1 MTMALYPSILT
12 QTNLFSPAKPKPLS
26 STSKPLFLR
35 TPCLILR
42 LHSPTPSS
50 STFSAKP
57 ISQISL
63 TTSLRAS
70 SPQKYVYPDPIPEF
84 AEAEI
89 RKFRAEVLRKLLK
102 DKDTFGEELDA
113 VVDVC
118 AEVEKFDGMNNFNMW
133 QCKVMDALIQK
144 ELDIALKDKTTEML
158 EKDWERINRQWRI
171 GYHEFS
177 FVQSSIIGGNGF
189 GSTQLRERLNG
200 YRVVGAQIGS
210 LGYAERSCRAFN
222 KLTRQIFGEFL
233 HKEYGGPG
241 TLLVEPFTN
250 MLVALNEKRLPG
262 APLAARASLL
272 WAQNY
277 VDQDWEVW
285 NSKLLIDSSS

>member
-118 AEVEKFDGMNNFNMW
+118 AE
-133 QCKVMDALIQK
+133 
-144 ELDIALKDKTTEML
+144 
-158 EKDWERINRQWRI
+158 INPGLGDEICHMGQI
-171 GYHEFS
+171 LC
-177 FVQSSIIGGNGF
+177 V
-189 GSTQLRERLNG
+189 RL
-200 YRVVGAQIGS
+200 
-210 LGYAERSCRAFN
+210 
-222 KLTRQIFGEFL
+222 
-233 HKEYGGPG
+233 H
-241 TLLVEPFTN
+241 
-250 MLVALNEKRLPG
+250 LPG
-262 APLAARASLL
+262 ISSKSNPITKCYILQNDSLL
-272 WAQNY
+272 LGK
-277 VDQDWEVW
+277 V
-285 NSKLLIDSSS
+285 

>member
-118 AEVEKFDGMNNFNMW
+118 AEDWEMKSAIWGRYSVFDSIFQEFLQSQTLLQNATSF
-133 QCKVMDALIQK
+133 
-144 ELDIALKDKTTEML
+144 KTIVFYL
-158 EKDWERINRQWRI
+158 EK
-171 GYHEFS
+171 S
-177 FVQSSIIGGNGF
+177 
-189 GSTQLRERLNG
+189 RE
-200 YRVVGAQIGS
+200 A
-210 LGYAERSCRAFN
+210 
-222 KLTRQIFGEFL
+222 
-233 HKEYGGPG
+233 
-241 TLLVEPFTN
+241 
-250 MLVALNEKRLPG
+250 
-262 APLAARASLL
+262 
-272 WAQNY
+272 
-277 VDQDWEVW
+277 
-285 NSKLLIDSSS
+285 

>member
-1 MTMALYPSILT
+1 MTMALHPSILT

-42 LHSPTPSS
+42 FHSPTPSS

-102 DKDTFGEELDA
+102 DKDTFGDELDA

-118 AEVEKFDGMNNFNMW
+118 AE
-133 QCKVMDALIQK
+133 
-144 ELDIALKDKTTEML
+144 
-158 EKDWERINRQWRI
+158 
-171 GYHEFS
+171 
-177 FVQSSIIGGNGF
+177 
-189 GSTQLRERLNG
+189 
-200 YRVVGAQIGS
+200 
-210 LGYAERSCRAFN
+210 
-222 KLTRQIFGEFL
+222 
-233 HKEYGGPG
+233 
-241 TLLVEPFTN
+241 FTG
-250 MLVALNEKRLPG
+250 LC
-262 APLAARASLL
+262 
-272 WAQNY
+272 
-277 VDQDWEVW
+277 
-285 NSKLLIDSSS
+285 

>member
-102 DKDTFGEELDA
+102 DKDTFGDELDA

-118 AEVEKFDGMNNFNMW
+118 AEIITENGTLKVISGALAVMGLTCQNNFPQREYIYRW
-133 QCKVMDALIQK
+133 
-144 ELDIALKDKTTEML
+144 
-158 EKDWERINRQWRI
+158 
-171 GYHEFS
+171 
-177 FVQSSIIGGNGF
+177 SSH
-189 GSTQLRERLNG
+189 
-200 YRVVGAQIGS
+200 
-210 LGYAERSCRAFN
+210 SC
-222 KLTRQIFGEFL
+222 
-233 HKEYGGPG
+233 
-241 TLLVEPFTN
+241 
-250 MLVALNEKRLPG
+250 
-262 APLAARASLL
+262 
-272 WAQNY
+272 
-277 VDQDWEVW
+277 
-285 NSKLLIDSSS
+285 

>member
-1 MTMALYPSILT
+1 MALYPSILT
-12 QTNLFSPAKPKPLS
+12 PTHAFTPAKPIPSS
-26 STSKPLFLR
+26 STSNPLILR

-42 LHSPTPSS
+42 LHSPSPSS
-50 STFSAKP
+50 STTLSSKP

-63 TTSLRAS
+63 ATPLRAS

-89 RKFRAEVLRKLLK
+89 RKFRAELPRKLLK
-102 DKDTFGEELDA
+102 DKNTFGEELDA

-118 AEVEKFDGMNNFNMW
+118 AE
-133 QCKVMDALIQK
+133 I
-144 ELDIALKDKTTEML
+144 
-158 EKDWERINRQWRI
+158 
-171 GYHEFS
+171 FS
-177 FVQSSIIGGNGF
+177 
-189 GSTQLRERLNG
+189 
-200 YRVVGAQIGS
+200 
-210 LGYAERSCRAFN
+210 
-222 KLTRQIFGEFL
+222 EFL
-233 HKEYGGPG
+233 RKEYGGPG

-250 MLVALNEKRLPG
+250 MLVALNERKLPG

-285 NSKLLIDSSS
+285 NSKLPN

>member
-1 MTMALYPSILT
+1 MTMAVYPSILT

-70 SPQKYVYPDPIPEF
+70 PPQKYVYPDPIPEF

-89 RKFRAEVLRKLLK
+89 RKFRAEVLRNLLK
-102 DKDTFGEELDA
+102 DKDTFGDELDA

-118 AEVEKFDGMNNFNMW
+118 AE
-133 QCKVMDALIQK
+133 
-144 ELDIALKDKTTEML
+144 
-158 EKDWERINRQWRI
+158 
-171 GYHEFS
+171 
-177 FVQSSIIGGNGF
+177 
-189 GSTQLRERLNG
+189 
-200 YRVVGAQIGS
+200 
-210 LGYAERSCRAFN
+210 
-222 KLTRQIFGEFL
+222 IFGEFL

-285 NSKLLIDSSS
+285 NSKLLNDSSS